1 MTTGKVFGNSNIA
14 NRPEFGGIDPRIEVQ
29 QQEQAQSLAEEQ
41 QRLTQES
48 LRLTQES
55 AAQAQKSVELLQE
68 AIAKFLAKEITKA
81 EFESISESLK

>member
-29 QQEQAQSLAEEQ
+29 QQEHAQSLADEQ
-41 QRLTQES
+41 
-48 LRLTQES
+48 LRLANS
-55 AAQAQKSVELLQE
+55 KAQLLQD
-68 AIAKFLAKEITKA
+68 AITKFLAKEITKA